1 MYQYVKA
8 WHIIFVV
15 TWFAALFYQVRL
27 FIYTREA
34 QDKSETEKN
43 ILTPQFLLMAKRLLF
58 GINLPSALLTLILG
72 FWMLYLYSPSF
83 KDLPTWLILKLIFV
97 TLLFGYYVSLHR
109 IYLNQKNGIFNLS
122 SSFLRIWN
130 EVATVF
136 LIVIVFLVVTK
147 DNISW
152 VYAVV
157 SLFGIIMALLIAI
170 RLYKTIRLKK

>member
-27 FIYTREA
+27 FIYLREA

-58 GINLPSALLTLILG
+58 GINLPSAVLTLFLG
-72 FWMLYLYSPSF
+72 SSMLHLYGVRIN
-83 KDLPTWLILKLIFV
+83 DLPTWLVIKLIFV
-97 TLLFGYYVSLHR
+97 FFLFIYYVSLHK

-122 SSFLRIWN
+122 SNFLRIWN

-136 LIVIVFLVVTK
+136 LIAIVFLVVVK
-147 DNISW
+147 DNLSW
-152 VYAVV
+152 IYALVA
-157 SLFGIIMALLIAI
+157 LFGIILTLMLAI
-170 RLYKTIRLKK
+170 RVYKTIRQK